1 MKKPQAS
8 PMLRVLLLLQPCF
21 GWLKCQRK
29 YLLLVI
35 FMQLALKKK
44 YKKNNKKKSFRL
56 TFYKPLYYAN
66 SETGARNR
74 LLCSLPSSP
83 TERLVALCLI
93 MNGLQK
99 AHFTVL

>member
-1 MKKPQAS
+1 M
-8 PMLRVLLLLQPCF
+8 
-21 GWLKCQRK
+21 
-29 YLLLVI
+29 LLVI

-44 YKKNNKKKSFRL
+44 KNSFSL
-56 TFYKPLYYAN
+56 IFYKPLYYAN
-66 SETGARNR
+66 SETGACSR
-74 LLCSLPSSP
+74 LHCSLPSS

>member
-1 MKKPQAS
+1 MSEEVFAS
-8 PMLRVLLLLQPCF
+8 SYFYAARF
-21 GWLKCQRK
+21 
-29 YLLLVI
+29 
-35 FMQLALKKK
+35 KKK
-44 YKKNNKKKSFRL
+44 NIKKIIKKKSFRL